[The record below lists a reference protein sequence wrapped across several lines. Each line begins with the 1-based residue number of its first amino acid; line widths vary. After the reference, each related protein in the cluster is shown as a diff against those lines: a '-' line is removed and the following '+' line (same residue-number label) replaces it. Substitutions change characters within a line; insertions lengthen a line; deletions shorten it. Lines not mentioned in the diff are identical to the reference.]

1 MIRIM
6 NFSEMTADEIFA
18 RSEPTADVSDIV
30 SAIIDDVRKN
40 GDDAIIRYAA
50 KFDGIDPENFSL
62 ELSEEEKEEALRRLD
77 EEDSGFIEVLRK
89 AAANIEAFHRRQVR
103 SSFIINEKPGIIIG
117 QKIMPMERAGLYVP
131 GGTAAYPSTVL
142 MDSIPALI
150 AGVSEIIMVT
160 PPNADGTLGP
170 AIVAAAAVA
179 QETGQGKNPHF

>member
-50 KFDGIDPENFSL
+50 KFDGIDPEKFSL

-160 PPNADGTLGP
+160 PPGRRKD
-170 AIVAAAAVA
+170 
-179 QETGQGKNPHF
+179 PHF